1 MARGPKRKFA
11 DPMLF
16 CVTGG
21 AQRNRVAIA
30 RLHANTT
37 IGSGSH
43 MRGLRRRGF
52 AAGDATELA
61 DKSEVLLPSAQMR
74 LGFWARYGAGDAG
87 CGHRSKELAAHSS
100 SAAVD

>member
-1 MARGPKRKFA
+1 VARGPKRKFA

-52 AAGDATELA
+52 AAGDAGELT
-61 DKSEVLLPSAQMR
+61 DKSKVLPAPTQMR
-74 LGFWARYGAGDAG
+74 RRLGRRARHRSEDAG
-87 CGHRSKELAAHSS
+87 HGHRL
-100 SAAVD
+100 